1 MWHEIKHKH
10 TNSTAT
16 GDITMA
22 ELKNTIDKTEE
33 LARKIWLAGLGA
45 YGHGL
50 NNIHDGY
57 EKMSDQ
63 TRRYFDDLVARGTK
77 IESEAKSR
85 LDKTG
90 DKFKEAGDKLKA
102 KGEKLKKR
110 GKEFRKDGINLNVSS
125 RIDEIREKVSSKMVM
140 PTIPSMPSFYSND
153 DKLAELNAKVD
164 ELIRTVNKLT
174 AKSTATATPA
184 AKPAAKKAPAKK
196 AAAKPVAAK
205 PAPAASKPASAETKP
220 APTTTPKADSPTTS
234 A

>member
-1 MWHEIKHKH
+1 MWHEIKRKH

-22 ELKNTIDKTEE
+22 EPKNTIDKTEE

-63 TRRYFDDLVARGTK
+63 TRRYFDDLVDRGTK

-90 DKFKEAGDKLKA
+90 DRFKEAGDKLKA

-110 GKEFRKDGINLNVSS
+110 GKDLRKDGINMNVSS

-140 PTIPSMPSFYSND
+140 PTIASMPSFYNNND

-164 ELIRTVNKLT
+164 ELIRTINKL
-174 AKSTATATPA
+174 TATPA
-184 AKPAAKKAPAKK
+184 AKPAAQKAPAKK
-196 AAAKPVAAK
+196 AAAKPAAAK
-205 PAPAASKPASAETKP
+205 PTPAASKPVSAETKP
-220 APTTTPKADSPTTS
+220 ASTTTPKADSPN

>member
-1 MWHEIKHKH
+1 
-10 TNSTAT
+10 
-16 GDITMA
+16 MA

-77 IESEAKSR
+77 IESDAKSR

-90 DKFKEAGDKLKA
+90 DRFKEAGDKLKA
-102 KGEKLKKR
+102 KGEKLKKQ
-110 GKEFRKDGINLNVSS
+110 GKNLRKDGINMNVSS

-140 PTIPSMPSFYSND
+140 PTIPSMPSFYNND

-174 AKSTATATPA
+174 AKSTSTATPA

-196 AAAKPVAAK
+196 AAAKP
-205 PAPAASKPASAETKP
+205 APAASKPVSAETKP
-220 APTTTPKADSPTTS
+220 APTTTPKADSPTTG

>member
-1 MWHEIKHKH
+1 MWHEIKRKH
-10 TNSTAT
+10 TNSTAS

-77 IESEAKSR
+77 IELDAKSR

-90 DKFKEAGDKLKA
+90 DRFKEAGDKLKA
-102 KGEKLKKR
+102 KGEKIKKR
-110 GKEFRKDGINLNVSS
+110 GKDLRKDGINMNVSS

-140 PTIPSMPSFYSND
+140 PTIPSMPSFYNND

-174 AKSTATATPA
+174 AKSTATAMPA

-205 PAPAASKPASAETKP
+205 PAPAASKPVSAETKA
-220 APTTTPKADSPTTS
+220 APTATPKADSPTTS

>member
-1 MWHEIKHKH
+1 
-10 TNSTAT
+10 
-16 GDITMA
+16 MA
-22 ELKNTIDKTEE
+22 ELKNAIDKTEE

-77 IESEAKSR
+77 IESDAKSR

-90 DKFKEAGDKLKA
+90 DRFKEAGDKLKA
-102 KGEKLKKR
+102 KGEKLKKQ
-110 GKEFRKDGINLNVSS
+110 GKNLRKDGINMNVSS

-140 PTIPSMPSFYSND
+140 PTMPSMPSFYNND

-174 AKSTATATPA
+174 AKSTSTATPA

-196 AAAKPVAAK
+196 AAAKP
-205 PAPAASKPASAETKP
+205 APAASKPVSAETKP
-220 APTTTPKADSPTTS
+220 APTTTPKADSPTTG

>member
-1 MWHEIKHKH
+1 
-10 TNSTAT
+10 
-16 GDITMA
+16 MA

-63 TRRYFDDLVARGTK
+63 TRRYFDDLVDRGTK

-90 DKFKEAGDKLKA
+90 DRFKEASGKLKA

-110 GKEFRKDGINLNVSS
+110 GKDLRKDGINLNVSS

-140 PTIPSMPSFYSND
+140 PTMPSMPSFHNND

-164 ELIRTVNKLT
+164 ELIRTINKLT
-174 AKSTATATPA
+174 AKPSATAPA
-184 AKPAAKKAPAKK
+184 AKPAAKKA
-196 AAAKPVAAK
+196 AAKPAAAK
-205 PAPAASKPASAETKP
+205 PAPAASKPVSTETKP
-220 APTTTPKADSPTTS
+220 ASTTPKASSPS
-234 A
+234 V

>member
-1 MWHEIKHKH
+1 
-10 TNSTAT
+10 
-16 GDITMA
+16 MA

-90 DKFKEAGDKLKA
+90 DRFKEAGDKLKA
-102 KGEKLKKR
+102 KGEKLKKQ
-110 GKEFRKDGINLNVSS
+110 GKDLRKGGINMNVSS

-140 PTIPSMPSFYSND
+140 PTIPSMPSFYNND

-174 AKSTATATPA
+174 AKSTATPA

-205 PAPAASKPASAETKP
+205 PAPAASKPVSAETKA
-220 APTTTPKADSPTTS
+220 APTATPKADSPTTS